1 VKSIY
6 LLLCI
11 SAKFGMNLKS
21 LDYKTAFLNSKVP
34 GEIYIKLPLD
44 VAKRYFGILN
54 DWQNVFKLKKALYGL
69 HESPILWF
77 ETIVEFLLSIG
88 FKQLVSDP
96 CCFIYQQED
105 MKTPIIMLVY
115 VDDTYV
121 AYEKENESKWL
132 ALKKKIMLRFNVS
145 DLGTTDTILQ
155 MKVVF
160 QEDGSII
167 LNQTAYI
174 LQLADLYQVNIAKK
188 TSTSPCNTV
197 TKNLTDPSII
207 SQSPL
212 LSHDQLKIYQAIIGS
227 LNYLSNRT
235 RLDISL
241 ITGVLARHVCEPH
254 LIHLK
259 AAYKVIEYLLATKDY
274 GLLFCKSENDKDTL
288 HVDIYSDASHND
300 TDDHKPTLGMLML
313 IDNCPITWMSKKAKV
328 ISQSTMESEFYS
340 LCEATM
346 EAQFITNYL

>member
-1 VKSIY
+1 
-6 LLLCI
+6 
-11 SAKFGMNLKS
+11 M
-21 LDYKTAFLNSKVP
+21 
-34 GEIYIKLPLD
+34 
-44 VAKRYFGILN
+44 
-54 DWQNVFKLKKALYGL
+54 
-69 HESPILWF
+69 
-77 ETIVEFLLSIG
+77 
-88 FKQLVSDP
+88 
-96 CCFIYQQED
+96 
-105 MKTPIIMLVY
+105 
-115 VDDTYV
+115 
-121 AYEKENESKWL
+121 
-132 ALKKKIMLRFNVS
+132 
-145 DLGTTDTILQ
+145 
-155 MKVVF
+155 
-160 QEDGSII
+160 
-167 LNQTAYI
+167 
-174 LQLADLYQVNIAKK
+174 
-188 TSTSPCNTV
+188 

-274 GLLFCKSENDKDTL
+274 GLLFCKSENDQDTL

-346 EAQFITNYL
+346 EAQFITNYLHELLSIKVTPTIYCDNRAALQYSKSSRFHNRAKHIDLKYAFIREHLRLDHVKLIWCSTEDQLADLFTKPITGARFNKLVDRIMSPST